1 MKNLETVVGVY
12 TDNLLNRI
20 KNVKENKKI
29 AINLNLEINF

>member
-12 TDNLLNRI
+12 TDDLLNRI